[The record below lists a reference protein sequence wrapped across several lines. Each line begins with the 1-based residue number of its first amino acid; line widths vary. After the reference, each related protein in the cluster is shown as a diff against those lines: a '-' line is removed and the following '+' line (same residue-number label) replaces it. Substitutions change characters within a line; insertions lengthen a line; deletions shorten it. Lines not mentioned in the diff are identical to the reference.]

1 MHDFYPLTY
10 ILHEQYKMLHFK
22 KIFSLAQNREL
33 DRQKNHRYT
42 SWEFNFFLLMRSL
55 NDREP
60 CEVQWCVM
68 IMTPC

>member
-22 KIFSLAQNREL
+22 KIFLLLRTENWTGRKIIAILHGSFISLLKE
-33 DRQKNHRYT
+33 
-42 SWEFNFFLLMRSL
+42 SL
-55 NDREP
+55 NDGEP

-68 IMTPC
+68 IMTTC

>member
-22 KIFSLAQNREL
+22 KKNFSLARNWTGRKIIAIL
-33 DRQKNHRYT
+33 HG
-42 SWEFNFFLLMRSL
+42 SFISLLKESL
-55 NDREP
+55 NDGEP

-68 IMTPC
+68 IMTTC